1 MVQFTMFKL
10 EQTIVQVHRE
20 KKMINLNSKLIVLG
34 ASIVASTLLVT
45 NAFAATSTTAKPSKG
60 IYNPIKNAI
69 DGGVTYKRANGSYT
83 AYKINEQSTKGVNFG
98 RAPTPNELKAWD
110 VDIKPDGSGLPDG
123 QGTVAEGDEL
133 YEKDCA
139 VCHGEFGAGGK
150 GYPTLTGGTIESLK
164 NQRTCPGK
172 DAPNRT
178 IGSYWPQA
186 STLIW
191 YIRDA
196 MPYAHPKSY
205 SSNQLYAITAYLLA
219 QSGIKIDGKEM
230 KDDFVLNKEKF
241 KKIVMPN
248 RNGFYPNIDG
258 PKGIEN
264 VRAFFKNPKNF
275 GAVTGVRCMT
285 NCGKEPV
292 AKIANEIT
300 AVVPPYSTVKDLPK
314 EDPSKGASSSPAAKM
329 YEKSCAVCHKTDAM
343 GAPAVGSKSAWAT
356 VMEKGMDKVN
366 HNAINGINGMP
377 AKGGAADL
385 TDDQVKE
392 IVKFMVES
400 SK

>member
-1 MVQFTMFKL
+1 MIKL
-10 EQTIVQVHRE
+10 
-20 KKMINLNSKLIVLG
+20 NNKLIVLG
-34 ASIVASTLLVT
+34 ASVIASTFLVT
-45 NAFAATSTTAKPSKG
+45 SAFAATTTKV
-60 IYNPIKNAI
+60 NPAAAGVYSPTKNAL

-83 AYKINEQSTKGVNFG
+83 AYRINEQSTKGVNFG
-98 RAPTPNELKAWD
+98 RTPTANELKAWNT
-110 VDIKPDGSGLPDG
+110 DIMPDGTGLPVG
-123 QGTVAEGDEL
+123 SGTVDQGEEL
-133 YEKDCA
+133 YDKDCA

-150 GYPTLTGGTIESLK
+150 GYPTLTGGSMASLT

-178 IGSYWPQA
+178 LGSYWPQA

-205 SSNQLYAITAYLLA
+205 SPDQMYAMTAYLLA
-219 QSGIKIDGKEM
+219 QEEIKIDGQDIEE
-230 KDDFVLNKEKF
+230 LNQDNI

-258 PKGIEN
+258 PKGVEN

-275 GAVTGVRCMT
+275 GAVGTRCMT
-285 NCGKEPV
+285 NCGKEKV
-292 AKIANEIT
+292 AKIGNEIT
-300 AVVPPYSTVKDLPK
+300 AVVPAYSTVRDLPK
-314 EDPSKGASSSPAAKM
+314 VDPSKGRAVSEAEKL

-343 GAPAVGSKSAWAT
+343 GAPAVGNKGAWAT
-356 VMEKGMDKVN
+356 VMEQGMDKVN
-366 HNAINGINGMP
+366 HNAINGLGGMP
-377 AKGGAADL
+377 PKGGAMDL
-385 TDDQVKE
+385 SDNQVKD

>member
-1 MVQFTMFKL
+1 MIKL
-10 EQTIVQVHRE
+10 
-20 KKMINLNSKLIVLG
+20 NNKLIVLG
-34 ASIVASTLLVT
+34 ASVIASSFLVT
-45 NAFAATSTTAKPSKG
+45 SAFAATATKVDPAAAGVYSPA
-60 IYNPIKNAI
+60 KNAL

-83 AYKINEQSTKGVNFG
+83 AYRINEQSTKGVNFG
-98 RAPTPNELKAWD
+98 RTPTANELKAWNT
-110 VDIKPDGSGLPDG
+110 DIMPDGTGLPVG
-123 QGTVAEGDEL
+123 SGTVDQGEEL
-133 YEKDCA
+133 YDKDCA

-150 GYPTLTGGTIESLK
+150 GYPTLTGGSMATLK

-178 IGSYWPQA
+178 LGSYWPQA

-205 SSNQLYAITAYLLA
+205 SPDQMYAMTAYLLA
-219 QSGIKIDGKEM
+219 QEEIKIDGKDIEE
-230 KDDFVLNKEKF
+230 LNQDNF

-258 PKGIEN
+258 PKGVEN
-264 VRAFFKNPKNF
+264 VRAFFKDPKNF
-275 GAVTGVRCMT
+275 GAVGTRCMT
-285 NCGKEPV
+285 NCGKEKV
-292 AKIANEIT
+292 LKIGNEIT
-300 AVVPPYSTVKDLPK
+300 AVVPAYSTVRDLPK
-314 EDPSKGASSSPAAKM
+314 IDPSKGGAVSEAEKL

-343 GAPAVGSKSAWAT
+343 GAPAVGD
-356 VMEKGMDKVN
+356 KGIWVDVVAKGIDKVN
-366 HNAINGINGMP
+366 HNAINGLGGMP
-377 AKGGAADL
+377 PKGGAMNL
-385 TDDQVKE
+385 SDDQVKD

>member
-1 MVQFTMFKL
+1 MVLFIMSKL
-10 EQTIVQVHRE
+10 EQTIVQAHKE
-20 KKMINLNSKLIVLG
+20 KKMMKLSNKLIVLG
-34 ASIVASTLLVT
+34 ASVIASALLST
-45 NAFAATSTTAKPSKG
+45 SAFAAANPAAAG
-60 IYNPIKNAI
+60 VYNPTKNAI

-83 AYKINEQSTKGVNFG
+83 AYRINEQSTKGVNFG
-98 RAPTPNELKAWD
+98 RVPTANELKAWD
-110 VDIKPDGSGLPDG
+110 TDIMPDGTGLPVG
-123 QGTVAEGDEL
+123 QGTPAEGDEL

-150 GYPTLTGGTIESLK
+150 GYPTLTGGSIESLK

-205 SSNQLYAITAYLLA
+205 SPNQMYAMTAYLLQ
-219 QSGIKIDGKEM
+219 QSNVKVDGKEM
-230 KDDFVLNKEKF
+230 KEDFVLSDKNF

-275 GAVTGVRCMT
+275 GAVGTRCMK
-285 NCGKEPV
+285 NCKKESV
-292 AKIANEIT
+292 MKIGNEIT
-300 AVVPPYSTVKDLPK
+300 AVVPAYSTVRDLPK
-314 EDPSKGASSSPAAKM
+314 EDPSAAGASSPAAKA

-356 VMEKGMDKVN
+356 VMEKGIDKVN
-366 HNAINGINGMP
+366 HNAINGVGGMP
-377 AKGGAADL
+377 AKGGAMDL

>member
-1 MVQFTMFKL
+1 MIKL
-10 EQTIVQVHRE
+10 
-20 KKMINLNSKLIVLG
+20 NNKLIALG
-34 ASIVASTLLVT
+34 ASIVASALLT
-45 NAFAATSTTAKPSKG
+45 TSAFAAAPSKTEAAPAG
-60 IYNPIKNAI
+60 IYKATKNAL
-69 DGGVTYKRANGSYT
+69 DGGVTYKREKGSYT
-83 AYKINEQSTKGVNFG
+83 AYRVNEQSTKGINFG

-110 VDIKPDGSGLPDG
+110 ADIMPDGTGLPEG
-123 QGTVAEGDEL
+123 SGTAEEGSEL
-133 YEKDCA
+133 YDKDCA

-150 GYPTLTGGTIESLK
+150 GYPTLTGGSIESLK

-196 MPYAHPKSY
+196 MPYANPKSY
-205 SSNQLYAITAYLLA
+205 TPNQMYAMTAYLLA
-219 QSGIKIDGKEM
+219 ESGVKIDGE
-230 KDDFVLNKEKF
+230 DITELNKDNF

-248 RNGFYPNIDG
+248 RDGFYPNIDG
-258 PKGIEN
+258 PKGVEN
-264 VRAFFKNPKNF
+264 VKAFYKDPKNF
-275 GAVTGVRCMT
+275 GAITGTRCMT

-300 AVVPPYSTVKDLPK
+300 AVVPPYTTARDLPK
-314 EDPSKGASSSPAAKM
+314 EDASKGAASSPAAKA

-343 GAPAVGSKSAWAT
+343 GAPAVGAKAVWAKA
-356 VMEKGMDKVN
+356 MEKGMDKVN
-366 HNAINGINGMP
+366 HNAINGIGGMP
-377 AKGGAADL
+377 PKGGAMNL
-385 TDDQVKE
+385 SDDEVKD
-392 IVKFMVES
+392 IVKYMVES

>member
-1 MVQFTMFKL
+1 MIKL
-10 EQTIVQVHRE
+10 
-20 KKMINLNSKLIVLG
+20 NNKLIVLG
-34 ASIVASTLLVT
+34 ASIVASALLT
-45 NAFAATSTTAKPSKG
+45 TTAFAATPSKEAVPAG
-60 IYNPIKNAI
+60 IYKAKKDAL
-69 DGGVTYKRANGSYT
+69 DGGVTYKREKGAYT
-83 AYKINEQSTKGVNFG
+83 AYKINEQSTKGINHG
-98 RAPTPNELKAWD
+98 RVPTANELKAWD
-110 VDIKPDGSGLPDG
+110 MDIMPDGTGLPVGSGTADDG
-123 QGTVAEGDEL
+123 ETL
-133 YEKDCA
+133 YDKDCA

-150 GYPTLTGGTIESLK
+150 GYPTLTGGSLASLT

-205 SSNQLYAITAYLLA
+205 SPEQMYAMTAYLLREN
-219 QSGIKIDGKEM
+219 GIKIDGE
-230 KDDFVLNKEKF
+230 DIEELNQDNF

-258 PKGIEN
+258 PKGVEN
-264 VRAFFKNPKNF
+264 VRAFYKDPKNF
-275 GAVTGVRCMT
+275 GAITGTRCMT
-285 NCGKEPV
+285 NCGKETV
-292 AKIANEIT
+292 MKIGNEIT
-300 AVVPPYSTVKDLPK
+300 NVVPPYSTLKDLPK
-314 EDPSKGASSSPAAKM
+314 EDPSKGGAVSEAQKL

-343 GAPAVGSKSAWAT
+343 GAPPVGKKDAWVT
-356 VMEKGMDKVN
+356 IMEKGADKVN
-366 HNAINGINGMP
+366 HNAIHGIGGMP
-377 AKGGAADL
+377 PKGGAMNL
-385 TDDQVKE
+385 SDDQVKD

>member
-1 MVQFTMFKL
+1 MIKL
-10 EQTIVQVHRE
+10 
-20 KKMINLNSKLIVLG
+20 NNKLIVLG
-34 ASIVASTLLVT
+34 ASVIASALLT
-45 NAFAATSTTAKPSKG
+45 TSAFAATPSKTEAAPAG
-60 IYNPIKNAI
+60 IYKATKDAL
-69 DGGVTYKRANGSYT
+69 DGGVTYKRSNGLYT
-83 AYKINEQSTKGVNFG
+83 AYRVNEQSTKGVNFG

-110 VDIKPDGSGLPDG
+110 ADIMPDGTGLPEG
-123 QGTVAEGDEL
+123 SGTAEEGSEL
-133 YEKDCA
+133 YDKDCA

-150 GYPTLTGGTIESLK
+150 GYPTLTGGTLESLK

-205 SSNQLYAITAYLLA
+205 TPNQMYAMTAYLLA
-219 QSGIKIDGKEM
+219 ENGVKIDGKDITE
-230 KDDFVLNKEKF
+230 LNKDNF

-258 PKGIEN
+258 PKGVEN
-264 VRAFFKNPKNF
+264 VKAFYKDPKNF
-275 GAVTGVRCMT
+275 GAITGTRCMT

-292 AKIANEIT
+292 SKIANEIT
-300 AVVPPYSTVKDLPK
+300 AVVPPYTTVRDLPK
-314 EDPSKGASSSPAAKM
+314 EDASKGAASSPAAKA
-329 YEKSCAVCHKTDAM
+329 YEKSCAVCHKTDSM
-343 GAPAVGSKSAWAT
+343 GAPAVGAKAAWAKA
-356 VMEKGMDKVN
+356 MEKGMDKVN
-366 HNAINGINGMP
+366 HNAINGVGGMP
-377 AKGGAADL
+377 PKGGAMNL
-385 TDDQVKE
+385 SDDEVKD
-392 IVKFMVES
+392 IVKYMVES